1 MCYNFV
7 TVNFGGLIMAVSV
20 KDRNKVLE
28 YKGHPLRRKD
38 NLIYYGNMADKYI
51 IMLQVTETKQ
61 LEDLNLATR
70 IVVQLQYTDP
80 DLKSRDRVVK
90 KSEKT
95 SFFEAIDVAAVWL
108 ERALA
113 SG

>member
-1 MCYNFV
+1 
-7 TVNFGGLIMAVSV
+7 MAVV
-20 KDRNKVLE
+20 AKDKSKMLE

-38 NLIYYGNMADKYI
+38 NLIYYGSMADKYI

-61 LEDLNLATR
+61 LDDLNVATR

-95 SFFEAIDVAAVWL
+95 SFYEAIDVAAVWL

-113 SG
+113 AG

>member
-1 MCYNFV
+1 
-7 TVNFGGLIMAVSV
+7 MATAA
-20 KDRNKVLE
+20 KEKNKALE

-38 NLIYYGNMADKYI
+38 NLIYYGNMSDKYI

-80 DLKSRDRVVK
+80 DLKSRDRVIK

-108 ERALA
+108 NRALA
-113 SG
+113 AG

>member
-1 MCYNFV
+1 
-7 TVNFGGLIMAVSV
+7 MAAAAKGKSIP
-20 KDRNKVLE
+20 LE

-38 NLIYYGNMADKYI
+38 NLIYYGSMTDKYI
-51 IMLQVTETKQ
+51 IMLQITESKA
-61 LEDLNLATR
+61 LDAHEDLELASR
-70 IVVQLQYTDP
+70 IQVQLQYTDP

-95 SFFEAIDVAAVWL
+95 SFYEAMDVAAVWL

>member
-1 MCYNFV
+1 MPNGK
-7 TVNFGGLIMAVSV
+7 T
-20 KDRNKVLE
+20 KTKPLE

-38 NLIYYGNMADKYI
+38 NLIYYGKMSDKYI
-51 IMLQVTETKQ
+51 ILLQV
-61 LEDLNLATR
+61 LESKSLDDLELATK
-70 IVVQLQYTDP
+70 VAVQLQYTDT
-80 DLKSRDRVVK
+80 DLRSRDRVVK

-95 SFFEAIDVAAVWL
+95 SFYEAIDVAAVWL

>member
-1 MCYNFV
+1 
-7 TVNFGGLIMAVSV
+7 MATAA
-20 KDRNKVLE
+20 KEKNKALE

-38 NLIYYGNMADKYI
+38 NLIYYGNMSDKYI

-61 LEDLNLATR
+61 LDDLNLATR

-80 DLKSRDRVVK
+80 DLKSRDRVIK

-108 ERALA
+108 NRALA
-113 SG
+113 AG

>member
-1 MCYNFV
+1 MPAN
-7 TVNFGGLIMAVSV
+7 TKEKTL
-20 KDRNKVLE
+20 D

-38 NLIYYGNMADKYI
+38 DLIYYGSMADKYI
-51 IMLQVTETKQ
+51 IMLQITESKPF
-61 LEDLNLATR
+61 EDLNLATR
-70 IVVQLQYTDP
+70 VSVQLQYTDP
-80 DLKSRDRVVK
+80 ELKSRDRVVK

-108 ERALA
+108 DRALA